1 MLARGQADSLFNLS
15 KDTPVQDIR
24 DLLERQYGDVH
35 RLMDTLK
42 EEQAALT
49 GNALPAIEDTTAAK
63 QSCLA
68 EIDQGFERQTLLLE
82 HAGLALVGAGM
93 AAYLRRCDRD
103 GRLRIEHCSRQ

>member
-1 MLARGQADSLFNLS
+1 MLARGQADSLINLS
-15 KDTPVQDIR
+15 MDTPVQDIR

-49 GNALPAIEDTTAAK
+49 GNALPAIEATTAAK

-68 EIDQGFERQTLLLE
+68 EIGQGFGRRARGGAR
-82 HAGLALVGAGM
+82 AGRARGGAGG
-93 AAYLRRCDRD
+93 AAGRRRGGRD
-103 GRLRIEHCSRQ
+103 GRGGRE

>member
-15 KDTPVQDIR
+15 MDTPVQDIR

-49 GNALPAIEDTTAAK
+49 GNALPAVEATTAAK
-63 QSCLA
+63 QTCLA
-68 EIDQGFERQTLLLE
+68 EFDLGFERQT
-82 HAGLALVGAGM
+82 HFFAQAGLALDDAGM

-103 GRLRIEHCSRQ
+103 VRLRREQRR